1 MKEAQESVSPR
12 SLPMSR
18 KTCLILAV
26 IAITTTASPF
36 AVEHIIIEK
45 PVEMR
50 HAKGIALGP
59 YGGGMGGGR
68 GRVFFRPGI
77 IFYLKISCV
86 GGGKMRRK
94 LREETTKADGGF
106 RFYLPPRKY
115 EVRLT
120 KDRELF
126 DPLSFVLVV
135 GKGFSKQGICIYMR
149 PESGPG
155 GTAEPCD
162 IAHPPDKE

>member
-36 AVEHIIIEK
+36 AIEHIIIEK

-59 YGGGMGGGR
+59 YGGAMEGVR
-68 GRVFFRPGI
+68 VRVFDRPELL
-77 IFYLKISCV
+77 FDYKTSWVEAEKL
-86 GGGKMRRK
+86 RHK
-94 LREETTKADGGF
+94 LREHTTKADGRF
-106 RFYLPPRKY
+106 RFALPPGKY

-120 KDRELF
+120 KDEAVF

-135 GKGFSKQGICIYMR
+135 ARGSSKQGVCIYMK
-149 PESGPG
+149 PENGPG
-155 GTAEPCD
+155 GTAEKCD
-162 IAHPPDKE
+162 IAHP

>member
-36 AVEHIIIEK
+36 AIEHIIIEK

-59 YGGGMGGGR
+59 HGGALEGGR
-68 GRVFFRPGI
+68 VRVF
-77 IFYLKISCV
+77 
-86 GGGKMRRK
+86 
-94 LREETTKADGGF
+94 D
-106 RFYLPPRKY
+106 
-115 EVRLT
+115 
-120 KDRELF
+120 
-126 DPLSFVLVV
+126 
-135 GKGFSKQGICIYMR
+135 R
-149 PESGPG
+149 PELLFYFKTSLVGAGKLWHKLPQQ
-155 GTAEPCD
+155 TTQTSRP
-162 IAHPPDKE
+162 

>member
-1 MKEAQESVSPR
+1 MI
-12 SLPMSR
+12 R
-18 KTCLILAV
+18 KARLICVV
-26 IAITTTASPF
+26 IAITATASPF
-36 AVEHIIIEK
+36 AIEHIIIEK

-59 YGGGMGGGR
+59 HGGALEDVR
-68 GRVFFRPGI
+68 VRVFDSPELLFD
-77 IFYLKISCV
+77 YKITWEEAE
-86 GGGKMRRK
+86 KLRHK
-94 LREETTKADGGF
+94 LREQTTKADGRF
-106 RFYLPPRKY
+106 RFDLPPGKY

-155 GTAEPCD
+155 GTVDQCD